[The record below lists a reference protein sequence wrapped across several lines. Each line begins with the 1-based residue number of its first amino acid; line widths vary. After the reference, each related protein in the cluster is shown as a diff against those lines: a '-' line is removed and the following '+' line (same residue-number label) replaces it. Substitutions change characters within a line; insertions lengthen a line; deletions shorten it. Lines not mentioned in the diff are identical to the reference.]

1 MKIGHHKTFKV
12 MLSLLWKM
20 PICPQKVQKGAKVGK
35 AVGKSQLFCILL
47 KVGSL
52 DFFDILHEVKGP

>member
-1 MKIGHHKTFKV
+1 MKIEHHKTF
-12 MLSLLWKM
+12 MLIF
-20 PICPQKVQKGAKVGK
+20 PQKGAKVGK
-35 AVGKSQLFCILL
+35 AVGKSQLFCIFL

>member
-1 MKIGHHKTFKV
+1 MKIEHHKTFKV

-20 PICPQKVQKGAKVGK
+20 PICPQKGAKVGK

-47 KVGSL
+47 KVGSS